1 MFLTLIP
8 RYENMPTCKVI
19 IQDEVNVKITNLDL
33 DTRKALVKK
42 FKMEDP
48 TARFRPSYKLGRWD
62 GAVSFFGLGGTTY
75 VNMLEQVLPELSKM
89 RYDFDLEDLRSSEPL
104 EFDEISEDFW
114 GDMVWPPGHRFAGEP
129 IRLRDD
135 QVEVVNNFLRNP
147 QALQEVATGAGKTI
161 MTATL
166 SKICEKY
173 GRTITIVPNKSLV
186 EQTEEDFVNV
196 KLDVGV
202 YYGDRKDL
210 DKTHTICTWQSL
222 NILDKKS
229 KDFDYQEESLTLA
242 EFLEGIKC
250 VIVDECFHPISKVLT
265 PQGYIEIQNIK
276 PGDEV
281 INYSEDKKEFKID
294 TVIKLHKNLV
304 NSTNEKMYELEFDND
319 VKIKVTGNHRFLTTI
334 GWVRAD
340 QLTEFHE
347 IINHT

>member
-1 MFLTLIP
+1 
-8 RYENMPTCKVI
+8 
-19 IQDEVNVKITNLDL
+19 
-33 DTRKALVKK
+33 
-42 FKMEDP
+42 
-48 TARFRPSYKLGRWD
+48 
-62 GAVSFFGLGGTTY
+62 
-75 VNMLEQVLPELSKM
+75 
-89 RYDFDLEDLRSSEPL
+89 
-104 EFDEISEDFW
+104 
-114 GDMVWPPGHRFAGEP
+114 
-129 IRLRDD
+129 
-135 QVEVVNNFLRNP
+135 
-147 QALQEVATGAGKTI
+147 
-161 MTATL
+161 
-166 SKICEKY
+166 
-173 GRTITIVPNKSLV
+173 V